1 MSQERTKLWYIQN
14 FDPFNAMRD
23 EDYELIDEHSFMREV
38 KKGEVLYLEGSS
50 DMNVYMLKKG
60 AVKIS
65 KLNPHGK
72 EIILDIF
79 GKGAIFGE
87 MPGVQLEMRDESAVV
102 IEDGLICT
110 MERKYF
116 DDALK
121 AIPDLS
127 TSVTKLIGL
136 RRHKIE
142 NKLISLLYSS
152 VRQRLARTLL
162 TLLEDFGVPHEN
174 GRMIRVKLTH
184 MDFADLIASTRE
196 TVTAELNKLKGE
208 GVIDFE
214 GKNVVVVSTQ
224 RLESVAQ

>member
-1 MSQERTKLWYIQN
+1 MPAEKTKLWYIQN
-14 FDPFNAMRD
+14 FDPFRHMRD
-23 EDYELIDEHSFMREV
+23 EDYDLIDEHSHMREV

-50 DMNVYMLKKG
+50 DMNIYMLKKG

-65 KLNPHGK
+65 KLNPQGK

-79 GKGAIFGE
+79 GQGAIFGE
-87 MPGVQLEMRDESAVV
+87 MPGVDLETRDESAVV
-102 IEDGLICT
+102 VEDGLICT

-116 DDALK
+116 DRALQ

-127 TSVTKLIGL
+127 TSVTKMIGL

-162 TLLEDFGVPHEN
+162 TLLEEFGAPHDK
-174 GRMIRVKLTH
+174 GRMINVKLTH
-184 MDFADLIASTRE
+184 MDYADLIASTRE
-196 TVTAELNKLKGE
+196 TVTAELNKLRSE
-208 GVIDFE
+208 GVIDFD
-214 GKNVVVVSTQ
+214 GKHVVVTNAD
-224 RLESVAQ
+224 RLRSIAG